1 LKRYEIESLLKTFLI
16 FFVLLEI
23 LLAINFVQEYRS
35 SVKQLSEKISI
46 EMKLCAYTMQCD
58 GLDTDF
64 VRRDK
69 DLEENILYNKKNI
82 GFYTYYKVPKTPK
95 YLMKVSYPHKRYME
109 LVSTIKIAVIKKFL
123 IYSIIA
129 FIVTLIF
136 AFYALRPLRQ
146 AIMLNEEFVKD
157 ILHDFNTPI
166 SSMRIN
172 FKMLQKEIGTNQKME
187 RIENNIE
194 TILTLQNNLQ
204 IFLKG
209 LHNQADRFD
218 LQAVIKHR
226 IAYFETLYN
235 DIEYTY
241 DIESTFVITNKDAF
255 VRIIDNLLSNAGK
268 YNKTNGTVKVF
279 MHFNKLIIEDTGV
292 GIKNPSKIFTRYY
305 KEQDRGIGIGLH
317 IVKKL
322 CDELHID
329 IKVKSKEGEGTQMI
343 LDLSSIV

>member
-1 LKRYEIESLLKTFLI
+1 MLE
-16 FFVLLEI
+16 VLLS
-23 LLAINFVQEYRS
+23 LNFIQEYKS
-35 SVKQLSEKISI
+35 SVKQLSEKISM
-46 EMKLCAYTMQCD
+46 EMKLCAYTMQCE
-58 GLDTDF
+58 GLYTDF
-64 VRRDK
+64 INRDK
-69 DLEENILYNKKNI
+69 NLEENILYKTPSMD
-82 GFYTYYKVPKTPK
+82 FYTYYKVPKTPK
-95 YLMKVSYPHKRYME
+95 YLMKVSYPNKRYRE
-109 LVSTIKIAVIKKFL
+109 LVSSIKISIIKKFL
-123 IYSIIA
+123 LYSIIA
-129 FIVTLIF
+129 FFVTLLF

-172 FKMLQKEIGTNQKME
+172 FKMLKKEIGTNQKME

-235 DIEYTY
+235 DIEYTQQV
-241 DIESTFVITNKDAF
+241 DSTFVITNKDAF

-268 YNKTNGTVKVF
+268 YNKTNGKVKVF

-322 CDELHID
+322 CDELHIS
-329 IKVKSKEGEGTQMI
+329 IKVQSREGEGTQMI
-343 LDLSSIV
+343 LDLSSIL

>member
-1 LKRYEIESLLKTFLI
+1 
-16 FFVLLEI
+16 
-23 LLAINFVQEYRS
+23 
-35 SVKQLSEKISI
+35 
-46 EMKLCAYTMQCD
+46 
-58 GLDTDF
+58 
-64 VRRDK
+64 
-69 DLEENILYNKKNI
+69 
-82 GFYTYYKVPKTPK
+82 
-95 YLMKVSYPHKRYME
+95 
-109 LVSTIKIAVIKKFL
+109 
-123 IYSIIA
+123 
-129 FIVTLIF
+129 
-136 AFYALRPLRQ
+136 
-146 AIMLNEEFVKD
+146 
-157 ILHDFNTPI
+157 
-166 SSMRIN
+166 
-172 FKMLQKEIGTNQKME
+172 ME

-322 CDELHID
+322 CEKLNIA
-329 IKVKSKEGEGTQMI
+329 ISLKSQYQVGTEFNFV
-343 LDLSSIV
+343 LSKIVYTI